1 MLLTCE
7 VPDDL
12 AARLAAAARAE
23 HRSKSEI
30 VRESLEAR
38 LRVSEANKQVT
49 AWDLV
54 KHLAGSVHGDPN
66 ITDLATNP
74 EHMRDFGK

>member
-1 MLLTCE
+1 MVITCKI
-7 VPDDL
+7 PDEL
-12 AARLAAAARAE
+12 AARLTTAARAE

-30 VRESLEAR
+30 VRESLETR
-38 LRVSEANKQVT
+38 LKTSESAKTVT

-54 KHLAGSVHGDPN
+54 GHLCGSVKGDPK

-74 EHMRDFGK
+74 IHMRDFGK

>member
-1 MLLTCE
+1 MTLTCKISHA
-7 VPDDL
+7 L
-12 AARLAAAARAE
+12 AARLETAARAE

-30 VRESLEAR
+30 MRESLEAR
-38 LRVSEANKQVT
+38 LAASESKTPPT

-54 KHLAGSVHGDPN
+54 KHLAGSVKGDPA

-74 EHMRDFGK
+74 EHMRGFGE

>member
-1 MLLTCE
+1 MTITCKI
-7 VPDDL
+7 PDTL
-12 AARLAAAARAE
+12 AARLEAAARAE

-30 VRESLEAR
+30 LRESLEAR
-38 LRVSEANKQVT
+38 LTASEANKPVT

-74 EHMRDFGK
+74 EHMRGFGE